1 MIPKIIETERLILRP
16 PQNSDADQIAP
27 RITHDVAHWLARMP
41 YPYSRADAMDWLS
54 AFEKDPD
61 KAVWAITLDGRYIGS
76 IGLEREFGYW
86 LAQDRWGQGLMS
98 EAGRAVLDAYFSDP
112 AAGPL
117 ASGYFIGNERSA
129 NVLRK
134 LGFGPKA
141 APILRYNLA
150 QDKDLPLQQ
159 MYLTPE
165 QWHFL
170 NPVEIET
177 ERLRIRPNEAHHITA
192 IHAITAQQ
200 KVAQN
205 LGSFPHPL
213 DVAFIEER
221 LERGRWRGGWNGWFH
236 IADPAG
242 AVLGMIGF
250 YSPTQGQEDDIGIGY
265 ALDPKAWGQGIMSE
279 ALRAFCDFIF
289 NRYRAGKIQA
299 SCFDDNPA
307 SQRVLEKA
315 GFEPF
320 EKDMEKSA
328 ARSEKSPITRYRLMW
343 REGAFDGT
351 GH

>member
-1 MIPKIIETERLILRP
+1 MEHILTTERLVLRP
-16 PQNSDADQIAP
+16 IEDKDEDDIIRGASDFA
-27 RITHDVAHWLARMP
+27 VAK
-41 YPYSRADAMDWLS
+41 WLS
-54 AFEKDPD
+54 MVPHPYIGADGQWFIDHV
-61 KAVWAITLDGRYIGS
+61 KASPHGYWAITRAGQFLGVIS
-76 IGLEREFGYW
+76 IKPDLGYW
-86 LAQDRWGQGLMS
+86 LAPAHWGQGVMS
-98 EAGRAVLDAYFSDP
+98 EAASAVVAAYFENP

-117 ASGYFIGNERSA
+117 MSGYFIENARSA
-129 NVLRK
+129 AVLCK
-134 LGFGPKA
+134 LGFANKGPIEEEYSKS
-141 APILRYNLA
+141 LGRKNLHRKVA
-150 QDKDLPLQQ
+150 
-159 MYLTPE
+159 LTPE

-170 NPVEIET
+170 NPVEIKT
-177 ERLRIRPNEAHHITA
+177 ERLRIRPNEAHHMTA
-192 IHAITAQQ
+192 IHAIAAQQ

-221 LERGRWRGGWNGWFH
+221 VERGRWRGSWNGWFH

-265 ALDPKAWGQGIMSE
+265 AIDPKAWGQGIMSE

-289 NRYRAGKIQA
+289 ERYRAGKIQA

-328 ARSEKSPITRYRLMW
+328 ARSEKSPITRYRLIPNG
-343 REGAFDGT
+343 GASDGT